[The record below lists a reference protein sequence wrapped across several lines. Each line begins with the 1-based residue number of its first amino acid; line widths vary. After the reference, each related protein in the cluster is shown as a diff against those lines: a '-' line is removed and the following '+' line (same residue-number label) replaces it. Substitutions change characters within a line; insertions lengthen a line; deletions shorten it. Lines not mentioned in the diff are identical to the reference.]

1 MKRVLIVDD
10 EPSIREMLSGFLGDE
25 DYDVTTASNG
35 QQALEIA
42 VDQMPDIVLLDVMMP
57 GLDGREVSRRL
68 RQAPE
73 TSHLPIVLMSAA
85 SRIDPG
91 EFGADIFLS
100 KPFDLFRLLE
110 VIETLTDRH
119 DE

>member
-10 EPSIREMLSGFLGDE
+10 EPSIRDMLSGFLGDE
-25 DYDVTTASNG
+25 EYQVMTASNG

-42 VDQMPDIVLLDVMMP
+42 VDKTPDLVLLDVMMP

-68 RQAPE
+68 RQTPK
-73 TSHLPIVLMSAA
+73 TRHLPIILMSAA
-85 SRIDPG
+85 SRIDPR
-91 EFGADIFLS
+91 EFGADIFMS

-110 VIETLTDRH
+110 AIETLTDHR